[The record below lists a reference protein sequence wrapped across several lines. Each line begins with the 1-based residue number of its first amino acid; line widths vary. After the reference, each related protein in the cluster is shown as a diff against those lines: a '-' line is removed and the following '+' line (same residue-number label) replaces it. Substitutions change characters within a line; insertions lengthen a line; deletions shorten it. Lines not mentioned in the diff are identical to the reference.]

1 MSERNKRVISKMKTY
16 TDHSVSRLITV
27 LILAFLTLATC
38 MVPSLAND
46 IATDSRPDSSSEA
59 VSESSDL
66 LTAEQR
72 SYWAFQDVRR
82 HEPPEVSDETWG
94 RNPIDAF
101 ILSKLED
108 KGIRPSQ
115 QADKVTLLRR
125 ASFDLI
131 GLPPTPEEVDLFLSD
146 HSDQAFARAVDRLL
160 ASAHYGERWARH
172 WLDLA
177 RYAESEGFKADE
189 TRPNVWRYRDY
200 VIRSFND
207 DKPYDRFIKEQIAGD
222 ELWPGDP
229 DALVATAFNRH
240 YPDESNARNLM
251 QRRQELLDDITD
263 AVGAVFTGMTYACAR
278 CHDHKFDAI
287 LQKDYYRLQAFFS
300 NSAANDN
307 IVLAPG
313 DVVKERERKLAI
325 WEEKTRLIR
334 QEMSEVEEPKRR
346 AIIKDYV
353 DKYPEQI
360 QVALRKEAN
369 ERTPFER
376 QMVAKAM
383 LYLDPKSHQYIAS
396 TKKVAGGLRDEARVR
411 WYELNDALKMFVSL
425 HPGELPIGTG
435 INDLN
440 SVSPQTYILRAGLY
454 NAPEKAVEPGFL
466 SVLDPAPTAVNRP
479 ESLSSTGRRS
489 ALAEILADP
498 ENPLTA
504 RVMANRLWYY
514 HFGQGIVQNPS
525 DLGRQGDLPTH
536 PELLDWLASEFVR
549 YGWSIKT
556 MHRLIMTSSTYQQAS
571 LHNELV
577 ANIDPDNRLLWRFP
591 RQRLE
596 GEVIRDSALAV
607 AGLLNT
613 KMGGPSVFPELPAG
627 MYVRGGWSV
636 NAEES
641 ERNRRSIYVFVRR
654 NTRYPLFESFDMP
667 DTHESCS
674 RRNKTTSPL
683 QALNLLNSK
692 PALEWAQGFA
702 GRVLEQSGSSIDD
715 QINHAYRLAFSRA
728 PRTAERKMVREF
740 LDQQEKI
747 LKERVA
753 AGEEL
758 ALPRCESHGISQT
771 YAAAVVDFC
780 HMLINSNEFVYRN

>member
-1 MSERNKRVISKMKTY
+1 MKTY
-16 TDHSVSRLITV
+16 SADSASRLIPV
-27 LILAFLTLATC
+27 LVFACLVYAYGI
-38 MVPSLAND
+38 VPSFGND
-46 IATDSRPDSSSEA
+46 ITTDSRPDVSSGA
-59 VSESSDL
+59 VPTSSDL
-66 LTAEQR
+66 FTSEQR
-72 SYWAFQDVRR
+72 SYWAFQNVRR
-82 HEPPEVSDETWG
+82 HDPPEVLDETWI

-101 ILSKLED
+101 ILSKLEA
-108 KGIRPSQ
+108 KGIQPTPL
-115 QADKVTLLRR
+115 ADKVTLLRR

-131 GLPPTPEEVDLFLSD
+131 GLPPTLQEIDLFLSD
-146 HSDQAFARAVDRLL
+146 HSDKAFARAVDRLL
-160 ASAHYGERWARH
+160 SSPQYGERWARH

-189 TRPNVWRYRDY
+189 TRPNAWRYRDY
-200 VIRSFND
+200 VIRAFND

-222 ELWPGDP
+222 ELWPDDP

-251 QRRQELLDDITD
+251 QRRQELLDDITGT
-263 AVGAVFTGMTYACAR
+263 VGAVFTGMTYACAR

-287 LQKDYYRLQAFFS
+287 LQKDYYRLQAFFG

-307 IVLAPG
+307 IVLAPSEI
-313 DVVKERERKLAI
+313 VKDYERKLAI

-334 QEMSEVEEPKRR
+334 QEMSKTEEPKRS
-346 AIIKDYV
+346 AIIKEFF

-360 QVALRKEAN
+360 QIALKKEAQA
-369 ERTPFER
+369 RTPFER

-396 TKKVAGGLRDEARVR
+396 SKKAGAGLKGEAKKR
-411 WYELNDALKMFVSL
+411 WRELDKELKTFDTI

-440 SVSPQTYILRAGLY
+440 TVSPKTHILRGGVY
-454 NAPEKAVEPGFL
+454 NAPQEEVEPGFL
-466 SVLDPAPTAVNRP
+466 SVLDPAPAKV
-479 ESLSSTGRRS
+479 SKSKSISSTGRRS

-504 RVMANRLWYY
+504 RVMVNRLWQY
-514 HFGQGIVQNPS
+514 HLGTGIVRNPS

-549 YGWSIKT
+549 SGWSIKT

-571 LHNELV
+571 QNNDLHAE
-577 ANIDPDNRLLWRFP
+577 ADPGNKLFWRFP

-607 AGLLNT
+607 AGLLNS
-613 KMGGPSVFPELPAG
+613 KMGGPSVFPELPPG
-627 MYVRGGWSV
+627 MNVRGGWNV

-641 ERNRRSIYVFVRR
+641 ERNRRSIYIFVRR

-674 RRNKTTSPL
+674 RRNTTTSPL
-683 QALNLLNSK
+683 QALNLLNSQ

-702 GRVLEQSGSSIDD
+702 GRVLEESGPSRDGQID
-715 QINHAYRLAFSRA
+715 HAYRLAFSRS
-728 PRTAERKMVREF
+728 PESAERTMVREF
-740 LDQQEKI
+740 LDKQESI

-758 ALPRCESHGISQT
+758 ALPRCESHEMSQT
-771 YAAAVVDFC
+771 YAAAMVDFC